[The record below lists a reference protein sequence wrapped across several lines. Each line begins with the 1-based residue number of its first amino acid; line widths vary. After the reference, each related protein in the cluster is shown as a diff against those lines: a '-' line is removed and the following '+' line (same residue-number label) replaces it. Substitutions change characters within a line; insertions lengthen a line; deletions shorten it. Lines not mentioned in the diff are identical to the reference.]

1 MNTVILPL
9 PLCGWL
15 QQESRLGAPK
25 EVCGL
30 MLGLHDGG
38 AVRVHRVL
46 AAENIAEQPETGYL
60 IDPEFYLHA
69 ERQAAGEGRAVVGV
83 YHSHPHGKPIP
94 SETDLELAWP
104 DWSYVIVGADGTLRS
119 WRLEE
124 KRFKE
129 EAISLE

>member
-1 MNTVILPL
+1 MISLILPL

-15 QQESRLGAPK
+15 QQESRLGAPQ

-30 MLGLHDGG
+30 MLGQQQGNR
-38 AVRVHRVL
+38 VRVHRLL
-46 AAENIAEQPETGYL
+46 AAENIAERPETGYL
-60 IDPEFYLHA
+60 IDPEFYLRA
-69 ERQAAGEGRAVVGV
+69 EHQAAAEGRSVVGV
-83 YHSHPHGKPIP
+83 YHSHPYGKPVP

-124 KRFKE
+124 KRFVE
-129 EAISLE
+129 EAINLE